1 VAKTAFLCKRGAS
14 AALVVLML
22 AWLPACALAMSIDD
36 DILVHVRKDG
46 QEIFVDVDC
55 PVDAPSPVVWE
66 VLTDY
71 GHMAQFI
78 SNLEHSRIESRAGN
92 VLRVHQNGKV
102 SRGFLSMAFDNVRE
116 IELEPYRE
124 IRSRMISGDMKTS
137 AFTTRIVEID
147 GRVRIVNAGR
157 YQPTLWIPP
166 VIGPALIRAETQK
179 QFGEIRTEILRRSAL
194 QRPPA

>member
-1 VAKTAFLCKRGAS
+1 MLA
-14 AALVVLML
+14 L
-22 AWLPACALAMSIDD
+22 AWLPACAMAASIDD
-36 DILVHVRKDG
+36 DILVQVRKDG

-55 PVDAPSPVVWE
+55 PVDASSSVVWE

-92 VLRVHQNGKV
+92 VLRVRQSGKV
-102 SRGFLSMAFDNVRE
+102 SRGFLSMSFDNVRE
-116 IELEPYRE
+116 IELEPHRE
-124 IRSRMISGDMKTS
+124 IRSRLISGDMKAS
-137 AFTTRIVEID
+137 VFTTRIVEID
-147 GRVRIVNAGR
+147 GRVHIVNAGR

-166 VIGPALIRAETQK
+166 VIGPALIRSETQK

-194 QRPPA
+194 PRPPA